1 MNLKLRLAL
10 LFSVLVA
17 IILAISCTT
26 IYLLYKSYRTEDY
39 KQRLIKVAKDSND
52 AFSLANLGNAN
63 NVDSSVQL
71 FSNTLNYPNTALIN
85 SKYEIIYKQLSD
97 REIAYL
103 KDTSLYEKIKSEKVY
118 SFKLKNNREAVGIYF
133 NANNTYIIISAI
145 DINGFKKLQNLRY
158 ILFGVFCGALIITG
172 LIAFLFVQQALR
184 PLVKLSS
191 QMQATSATNLS
202 IQIDESSGYDEINII
217 ARNFNAMLKRLNDAF
232 ERQRTFVQNAS
243 HELRTPLATMLSQTE
258 AALNRNLD
266 IKGYKKV
273 MESLKED
280 QTDLIELT
288 NSLLL
293 ISQYEKLVNSGDWP
307 LIRVDEILYDTV
319 ASCKRMFP
327 KIEITIDFKTLPDDE
342 NELIVKGNDSLL
354 KSVFSNLIKNAYKYS
369 DNKKVHIVI
378 ETGSPYVNIQ
388 FINAGKQLQQGEID
402 KMKMPFFRGDNAVAK
417 KGYGLGLAIVTTIL
431 ELHKGNITY
440 NALGNNTNRFTV
452 SLLGIL

>member
-26 IYLLYKSYRTEDY
+26 IYLLYKSYRTENY
-39 KQRLIKVAKDSND
+39 KQRLINEADDFND
-52 AFSLANLGNAN
+52 AFSLTNISDSNNLNSFKDLN
-63 NVDSSVQL
+63 NNTLSY
-71 FSNTLNYPNTALIN
+71 SNTTLVN
-85 SKYEIIYKQLSD
+85 SRYKIIYKQLSD
-97 REIAYL
+97 SEFTYL
-103 KDTSLYEKIKSEKVY
+103 KDTSLYQKIKSEKVY
-118 SFKLKNNREAVGIYF
+118 SFDLKNNREAIGVYF
-133 NANNTYIIISAI
+133 DTSNTYIIISAI
-145 DINGFKKLQNLRY
+145 DINGFKKLQNLKY
-158 ILFGVFCGALIITG
+158 ILLGVFSGALIITG
-172 LIAFLFVQQALR
+172 LIAFFFVQQALS

-202 IQIDESSGYDEINII
+202 IQIDENNGYDEINII

-266 IKGYKKV
+266 VDGYKKV
-273 MESLKED
+273 MKSLKED

-293 ISQYEKLVNSGDWP
+293 ISQYEKMANADDWP
-307 LIRVDEILYDTV
+307 LIRVDEMIYDTV

-327 KIEITIDFKTLPDDE
+327 RIEIMIDFKTLPEDE
-342 NELIVKGNDSLL
+342 NELMVKGNDSLL

-369 DNKKVHIVI
+369 DNKKVNIVI
-378 ETGSPYVNIQ
+378 ETGSPYINIQ
-388 FINAGKQLQQGEID
+388 FINTGKQLQQGEVD
-402 KMKMPFFRGDNAVAK
+402 KMKMPFFRGDNSVAK
-417 KGYGLGLAIVTTIL
+417 KGYGLGLAIVATIL

-440 NALGNNTNRFTV
+440 NALGNNTNQFTI
-452 SLLGIL
+452 SLLGFL